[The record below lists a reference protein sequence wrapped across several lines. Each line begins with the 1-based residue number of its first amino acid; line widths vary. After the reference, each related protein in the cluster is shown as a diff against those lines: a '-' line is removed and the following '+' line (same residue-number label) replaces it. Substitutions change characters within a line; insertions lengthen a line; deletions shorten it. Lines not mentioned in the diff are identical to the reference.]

1 MDPLQFSLFFAAL
14 LVCYIL
20 VHVRL
25 AKFEG
30 YLKEI
35 AGLKQLNERL
45 QGVSEAM
52 ERIRVD
58 RLEEGLAQLHEDAG
72 EILDGVRSLERR
84 AAHPVDRVVE
94 VVSEHGEVQISAGQR
109 ICAIVEERLFQLGY
123 NKLSILTDL
132 TGVQIEDEVSVR
144 VECEKNMM
152 PCKGAVVTRN
162 GSVVEVDVHSVVKMF
177 P

>member
-1 MDPLQFSLFFAAL
+1 MDYVQFSLFFAAL
-14 LVCYIL
+14 LIGYVLIHLRL
-20 VHVRL
+20 V
-25 AKFEG
+25 KFEV

-45 QGVSEAM
+45 KGVADAM
-52 ERIRVD
+52 AQIRVD
-58 RLEEGLAQLHEDAG
+58 PLEEGLAQLHEDAG

-94 VVSEHGEVQISAGQR
+94 VVTEQGPSKATIAER
-109 ICAIVEERLFQLGY
+109 ICSAIEERLFGIGY
-123 NKLSILTDL
+123 NKITILTDL
-132 TGVQIEDEVSVR
+132 TGVQIEDEISVQ

-152 PCKGAVVTRN
+152 PCKGTVVARN
-162 GSVVEVDVHSVVKMF
+162 GAITEVDVHSVVKMF